1 MSILASLCLSRRFQ
15 QVVSLC
21 LLFAALEMGASL
33 VSCHP
38 EPVPMGAVRVAHLHP
53 GR

>member
-1 MSILASLCLSRRFQ
+1 MSVLASSFLPGRLR
-15 QVVSLC
+15 QVVGLA
-21 LLFAALEMGASL
+21 LLLAALEMGASL

-38 EPVPMGAVRVAHLHP
+38 EPVPMGAVKAAHLHP